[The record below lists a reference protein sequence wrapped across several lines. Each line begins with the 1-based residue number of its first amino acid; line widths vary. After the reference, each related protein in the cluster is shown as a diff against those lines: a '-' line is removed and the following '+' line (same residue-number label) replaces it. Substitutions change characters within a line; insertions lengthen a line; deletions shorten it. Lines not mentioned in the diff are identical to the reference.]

1 MGKIERFVTSELSHV
16 TSKTTDFV
24 KILGSKTIIYPQN
37 TTKVEKM
44 GARTG
49 FGDEVE
55 DIIIQVLGHK
65 ERRNIL
71 KILSS
76 SEDGATY
83 SEILGETGLS
93 TGRLNYHLKELEGFI
108 DRSDDRRY
116 VLTVLGRKA
125 LHVLDNI
132 HEDLDE
138 TYENY
143 VSATRTARR
152 SFIKKNLDRG
162 FYLFAGIFVVG
173 SIIATYAL
181 ITKPNAWW
189 MLSIIYLFS
198 FGMIYLMDRA
208 RKKSPKYLMDFIDWL
223 DWKLFGS
230 MRNENGLTR
239 FRGSKLGVCLI
250 LGLLVGMAVGKT
262 GLGLLLGF
270 FFGFALEISNVPM
283 GAK

>member
-1 MGKIERFVTSELSHV
+1 M
-16 TSKTTDFV
+16 
-24 KILGSKTIIYPQN
+24 
-37 TTKVEKM
+37 TKDEKM
-44 GARTG
+44 GAKTG
-49 FGDEVE
+49 LGDEVE
-55 DIIIQVLGHK
+55 DVIIQVLGHR

-71 KILSS
+71 KMLST

-108 DRSDDRRY
+108 ERSEDRRY
-116 VLTVLGRKA
+116 GLTVLGRKA
-125 LHVLDNI
+125 LHVLHNI

-181 ITKPNAWW
+181 MNVPNAWW
-189 MLSIIYLFS
+189 VLALTYLFS
-198 FGMIYLMDRA
+198 LGMIYIMDRA

-223 DWKLFGS
+223 DWKLFDS

-250 LGLLVGMAVGKT
+250 LGLLIGWVVGKT
-262 GLGLLLGF
+262 GVGLILGL

-283 GAK
+283 EAT